1 MQACEPLPIFFWQIK
16 FAYRPPHTIQTKGE
30 RDQGLSRV
38 VVQFARQAASFFLLH
53 TRNQHGITA
62 QFFLAA
68 TRAVQICQGLLQGM
82 RANTQARAD
91 EGEIKKKQATIDELR
106 LKLKKA
112 EQAIGTKDKQIKE
125 LEEEAEQEIITMD
138 AQIKELEERIQFEKN
153 QAKFGV

>member
-38 VVQFARQAASFFLLH
+38 VVQFARQAAAFFLLH

-91 EGEIKKKQATIDELR
+91 EGQVIN
-106 LKLKKA
+106 
-112 EQAIGTKDKQIKE
+112 G
-125 LEEEAEQEIITMD
+125 
-138 AQIKELEERIQFEKN
+138 EERN
-153 QAKFGV
+153 QKEQPRHLGHNVIVDIYYRQQRTYTQYHSLETQHR